1 MNISQY
7 DSNRT
12 RSAFADTD
20 FGMIIRSVLVGAF
33 VVAIGIVAY
42 SLSGNASTDKA
53 DATTTGRLKPAS
65 TLDSDVAYLKN
76 QVSLLRSENQA
87 LRDEI
92 DTLTAPN
99 GVVDTI
105 IGHLRELKAKDQ
117 AIMQILQPAEANYA
131 LGDEVGPQ
139 DEDSQPVMGNAR
151 HQIVTPRQKAPPV
164 PQAKPAQVA
173 EAPEADRLNEKGA
186 AASQ

>member
-1 MNISQY
+1 M
-7 DSNRT
+7 
-12 RSAFADTD
+12 
-20 FGMIIRSVLVGAF
+20 
-33 VVAIGIVAY
+33 
-42 SLSGNASTDKA
+42 
-53 DATTTGRLKPAS
+53 
-65 TLDSDVAYLKN
+65 
-76 QVSLLRSENQA
+76 
-87 LRDEI
+87 RDEI

-151 HQIVTPRQKAPPV
+151 HQIVTPRQKAPLYHRPS
-164 PQAKPAQVA
+164 
-173 EAPEADRLNEKGA
+173 RLRLPKRRKLTV
-186 AASQ
+186 